1 MRRKIASALAFLLAL
16 PVLSTLPHAQAALPS
31 FSIAVERPEGYDRE
45 LFGDWIDEDR
55 DGCDSRKE
63 VLSSEAL
70 DKPRIGKN
78 CALAGGKWYSTYDG
92 KTHTRG
98 SALDID
104 HVVSVAE
111 AWRSGGW
118 SWTSQQRQAF
128 YNDITNSSVLIAV
141 TSSINKSKGD
151 KDPKDWLPPKNKCEY
166 IRAWVTVKQ
175 LYSLTYDSGEVAA
188 VLKLLND
195 CSITDL
201 FVTPLAEFKASGSSS
216 ASSDQD
222 RYTTPSGSGSD
233 SSSNGSGRILVT
245 PGAFCSPNGALGI
258 SSKGNLYICAISST
272 ENRNRWRRQ

>member
-1 MRRKIASALAFLLAL
+1 MQRLKSLGLLSSIAALLTLT
-16 PVLSTLPHAQAALPS
+16 PSTSWAALPS
-31 FSIAVERPEGYDRE
+31 FSIAVERPDGYDRE

-63 VLSSEAL
+63 VLISEAL

-78 CALAGGKWYSTYDG
+78 CALAGGKWYSSYDG
-92 KTHTRG
+92 KNHTRG

-118 SWTSQQRQAF
+118 SWTSQQRQNF

-175 LYSLTYDSGEVAA
+175 LYSLNYDSGEVAA
-188 VLKLLND
+188 VLKLLNE

-201 FVTPLAEFKASGSSS
+201 LVTPLADFKASSSSS

-233 SSSNGSGRILVT
+233 SSSNGSERILVT